1 MCSHANSFSWHWRNL
16 PSHSQ
21 VVDAVRLFHRS
32 SVEDSLDE
40 ISSIL
45 HDVTHVDLTMVSYG
59 LSLRDT
65 AVAVIPIVAATL
77 LGNLAIGLMIC
88 IGAITV
94 APFARPAVDE
104 RTAGWMTI
112 AGVIMAISAF
122 VGSTTGSI
130 DWLAILLT
138 TIWALGAGLM
148 VAIGPQVTQVGL
160 TGVVMFWS
168 CRTKNTRR

>member
-1 MCSHANSFSWHWRNL
+1 MKSRPWL
-16 PSHSQ
+16 
-21 VVDAVRLFHRS
+21 S
-32 SVEDSLDE
+32 SM
-40 ISSIL
+40 L

-88 IGAITV
+88 IGTITV

-160 TGVVMFWS
+160 TGVVMLLVMSYQKHPPLMALGIAGLIFLGAD
-168 CRTKNTRR
+168 TANA